1 MLIIIIIDCSKKP
14 SLAVGQWSLSSAIS
28 RHSRVKKAAIWK
40 CLCFTNVFRFF
51 KSNMGQNHSHSEC
64 NETEMTLLHSEF
76 RHCSME
82 HCRLQ
87 KKKNFH
93 FLVGKPKAICNL
105 INPLVW
111 RFLEI
116 TAHFENI

>member
-1 MLIIIIIDCSKKP
+1 MVELIISNLKAQQGKKKLLFGNVCV
-14 SLAVGQWSLSSAIS
+14 SQM
-28 RHSRVKKAAIWK
+28 
-40 CLCFTNVFRFF
+40 CLDFLNLTWDRIFLILNAMRQTRRFF
-51 KSNMGQNHSHSEC
+51 IQSSGTAPWS
-64 NETEMTLLHSEF
+64 TADY
-76 RHCSME
+76 
-82 HCRLQ
+82 Q

-116 TAHFENI
+116 TE